1 MNDCARFEYR
11 EADLLLNKVYGKAL
25 QYMTDDLTR
34 AQKRGD
40 QRQIKYEEA
49 AMTSLKEAER
59 AGLSYRDI
67 ECRAAGQ
74 RYSKSV
80 WALQAMRRQERA
92 DVWAARARQERKSH
106 WRTDRKNRALH

>member
-1 MNDCARFEYR
+1 MNDCANFEYR
-11 EADLLLNKVYGKAL
+11 EADVLLNKVYGKAL

-59 AGLSYRDI
+59 AWLSCRDI
-67 ECRAAGQ
+67 QCRAAGQ

-92 DVWAARARQERKSH
+92 YVWAARARQERKSH